1 MMRPLR
7 NMPLDLARLYD
18 DHAPAL
24 FAFLLN
30 VTRNE
35 AETRDVM
42 QELFARLA
50 AKPERF
56 DGVRDERGFL
66 LRLAHNLAIDQT
78 RRRAAHTNAVE
89 RAALEPIDL
98 FANAPDPDAKAFQQ
112 AVAAAIAELPED
124 QRAVVHLKIWEDL
137 TFAEIAETLGI
148 PANTAASRYRYA
160 LDKLEALLRPLCEP

>member
-1 MMRPLR
+1 MRPLR

-30 VTRNE
+30 ITRNE
-35 AETRDVM
+35 PETRDVM
-42 QELFARLA
+42 QELFARLVE
-50 AKPERF
+50 KPERF

-66 LRLAHNLAIDQT
+66 LRLAHNLVIDQS
-78 RRRAAHTNAVE
+78 RRRKAQAN
-89 RAALEPIDL
+89 ALERIAQEPVDL
-98 FANAPDPDAKAFQQ
+98 FANTADPDAQAFQK
-112 AVAAAIAELPED
+112 AVAAAMHELPED

-137 TFAEIAETLGI
+137 TFAEIGEALGI

-160 LDKLEALLRPLCEP
+160 LDKLEASLRPLCEP

>member
-1 MMRPLR
+1 
-7 NMPLDLARLYD
+7 MPLDLARLYD

-42 QELFARLA
+42 QEVFARLA
-50 AKPERF
+50 ARPERF

-66 LRLAHNLAIDQT
+66 LRLAHNLFIDQS
-78 RRRAAHTNAVE
+78 RRRLAHASAVE
-89 RAALEPIDL
+89 RAALEPPAL
-98 FANAPDPDAKAFQQ
+98 FATTPDPDEKAFQE
-112 AVAAAIAELPED
+112 AVAAAMADLPED

-137 TFAEIAETLGI
+137 TFAQIAETLGI

-160 LDKLEALLRPLCEP
+160 LDKLEALLRPLCEQ

>member
-1 MMRPLR
+1 MRPIR

-30 VTRNE
+30 VTRSE

-42 QELFARLA
+42 QELFARLIER
-50 AKPERF
+50 PERF

-78 RRRAAHTNAVE
+78 RRRTAHAHAVE
-89 RAALEPIDL
+89 RAGLEPVDL
-98 FANAPDPDAKAFQQ
+98 FANTPDPDAKAFQQ
-112 AVAAAIAELPED
+112 AVASAMAELPEE

-137 TFAEIAETLGI
+137 TFAQIAEALAI

-160 LDKLEALLRPLCEP
+160 LDKLEGLLRPLCEP

>member
-1 MMRPLR
+1 MRPIR

-50 AKPERF
+50 ARPERF

-78 RRRAAHTNAVE
+78 RRRIAQANAIE
-89 RAALEPIDL
+89 RAALEPIEL
-98 FANAPDPDAKAFQQ
+98 FAHAPDPDAKAFQQ
-112 AVAAAIAELPED
+112 TVASAMAELPED

-148 PANTAASRYRYA
+148 SANTAASRYRYA
-160 LDKLEALLRPLCEP
+160 LDKLEGLLRPLCEP